1 MPAPLKVLIVDDSE
15 QDALLIVRELQQRGY
30 EPAYERVETPKAIKA
45 ALEQKAWDVVISNF
59 VVSQCTA
66 LEVLALLQEKNLD
79 LPFIIVSDTMSED
92 IALQAMKAGAHSFFK
107 KKNIKLLVPAVER
120 GLREVTIQRERKR
133 AEEKLKV
140 SEQNYRELYENL
152 RDGWAQ
158 IDEYGRIV
166 QSNPAFRQMTG
177 YSEEELLH
185 LTYKNLTPEK
195 WHAIENRILNEQVR
209 ARGYSNLY
217 EKEYRRKDGTIFPIE
232 LRTYHVPNEPFPASW
247 AFVREITERKQAEEA
262 LKVSGERF
270 RIAAEATNDLIWE
283 WNIINGTLEWFGA
296 IDEKLGYF
304 SREFPRTIEAW
315 ENSIHPDDHDRVMAS
330 LDRHLKTKASY
341 YEEYFIK
348 RKDGTFRFWIDQ
360 GKAVWDAEGNPLKM
374 IGACTDI
381 TERKQAEEALRQSQ
395 LQQKALLDN
404 IPDAAWLK
412 DSESRFVAVN
422 EALAKASGY
431 STENLVG
438 KTDFEI
444 WPKDDAELYRSEDQ
458 EIIATKQKKV
468 IEQSFMDSSGKV
480 SWVEKIKTPILDE
493 KEKVIGTAGISRNIT
508 KRKQTEQEL
517 RENERKYQSFYQEFL
532 VLFDAV
538 PENMHLISPDL
549 KLIWINQTSAASLNK
564 TRSDLIGQY
573 CYQVRHNRSEPCEIC
588 PVQKTFHSKRI
599 EFDEV
604 TAPDGVVWDLRA
616 APIIDDQ
623 GEVKS
628 VVELARN
635 ITEKKKAFQ
644 DMISLQEQ
652 LRQSQKMEAIG
663 RLAGGVAHDFNNL
676 LTVIQVNTELA
687 LRGLA
692 HDDSLKLKLDDIKK
706 ATERAANLTRQLL
719 AFSRRQVLNL
729 KVINLNFILEDLEKM
744 LHRIIG
750 EEIELITSFAD
761 DLGRVKAD
769 PGEIEQVIINL
780 AVNAK
785 DAMPHG
791 GTLTIATA
799 NVELDDQYVRGHL
812 GTLPGSYV
820 AISVADTGVGIP
832 KEIHE
837 QIFDPFF
844 TTKEKGKGTGL
855 GLATVYGIVKQ
866 SGGDIQVYSELG
878 KGTTFK
884 VYFPRVDEPLEVI
897 EKKEGAEEAPRGN
910 ETILVVE
917 DDSSVRKIAVQILM
931 NQGYNVMVAESGG
944 DALLIC
950 EQEKNPIHLV
960 LTDVLM
966 PKMSGPELIER
977 LKKVRKDFKV
987 LYMSGYTEKH
997 ILKGLDKELN
1007 FIQKPF
1013 AIGVFAQKVRD
1024 VLDTKKGSKR
1034 K

>member
-1 MPAPLKVLIVDDSE
+1 
-15 QDALLIVRELQQRGY
+15 
-30 EPAYERVETPKAIKA
+30 
-45 ALEQKAWDVVISNF
+45 
-59 VVSQCTA
+59 
-66 LEVLALLQEKNLD
+66 
-79 LPFIIVSDTMSED
+79 
-92 IALQAMKAGAHSFFK
+92 
-107 KKNIKLLVPAVER
+107 
-120 GLREVTIQRERKR
+120 
-133 AEEKLKV
+133 
-140 SEQNYRELYENL
+140 
-152 RDGWAQ
+152 
-158 IDEYGRIV
+158 
-166 QSNPAFRQMTG
+166 
-177 YSEEELLH
+177 
-185 LTYKNLTPEK
+185 
-195 WHAIENRILNEQVR
+195 
-209 ARGYSNLY
+209 
-217 EKEYRRKDGTIFPIE
+217 
-232 LRTYHVPNEPFPASW
+232 
-247 AFVREITERKQAEEA
+247 
-262 LKVSGERF
+262 
-270 RIAAEATNDLIWE
+270 
-283 WNIINGTLEWFGA
+283 LEWFGA

-330 LDRHLKTKASY
+330 LSRHLKTKASY
-341 YEEYFIK
+341 NEEYFIK
-348 RKDGTFRFWIDQ
+348 RKDGAFRFWIVQ
-360 GKAVWDAEGNPLKM
+360 GQAVWDAEGNPLRM

-412 DSESRFVAVN
+412 DSEFRFIAVN
-422 EALAKASGY
+422 EAIARAAGY
-431 STENLVG
+431 NTEDLVG

-444 WPKDDAELYRSEDQ
+444 WPKNAAETNRSEDQ
-458 EIIATKQKKV
+458 GIIATKQKKV
-468 IEQSFMDSSGKV
+468 IEQSFLDSSGKV
-480 SWVEKIKTPILDE
+480 SWFEKIKTPILDE
-493 KEKVIGTAGISRNIT
+493 KGKVIGTAGISRNIT
-508 KRKQTEQEL
+508 KRKQIEEEL
-517 RENERKYQSFYQEFL
+517 RKNERKYQSLYQEFL
-532 VLFDAV
+532 TLFDAL

-549 KLIWINQTSAASLNK
+549 KLIWINHASAASLDKN
-564 TRSDLIGQY
+564 RSELIGQY
-573 CYQVRHNRSEPCEIC
+573 CYQARHNRSEPCEIC
-588 PVQKTFHSKRI
+588 PARRCFRSKTI

-604 TAPDGVVWDLRA
+604 TTPDGVIWDLQA
-616 APIIDDQ
+616 APIIDDR

-635 ITEKKKAFQ
+635 ITEKKKTFQ
-644 DMISLQEQ
+644 EMISLQEQ

-676 LTVIQVNTELA
+676 LTVIQGNSELA
-687 LRGLA
+687 LCELA
-692 HDDSLKLKLDDIKK
+692 NNDSLKLKLGDIKK

-719 AFSRRQVLNL
+719 AFSRRQVFNL
-729 KVINLNFILEDLEKM
+729 KVINLNFILEDLGKM
-744 LHRIIG
+744 LRRIIG

-799 NVELDDQYVRGHL
+799 NVELDEQHVRRHL

-820 AISVADTGVGIP
+820 VISVTDTGVGIP

-866 SGGDIQVYSELG
+866 SGGDVHLDSEPE

-884 VYFPRVDEPLEVI
+884 VYLPRVDEPLE
-897 EKKEGAEEAPRGN
+897 EAGKKKEAKVSPRGN

-917 DDSSVRKIAVQILM
+917 DDSSVRKIAVQVLT
-931 NQGYNVMVAESGG
+931 NQGYNVLVSESGG

-950 EQEKNPIHLV
+950 EQEKNPIDLV
-960 LTDVLM
+960 LTDVVM

-977 LKKVRKDFKV
+977 LKKVRKDFIV
-987 LYMSGYTEKH
+987 LYMSGYTDKH
-997 ILKGLDKELN
+997 ILKGLDDELN

-1013 AIGVFAQKVRD
+1013 TIDVLAKKVRD
-1024 VLDTKKGSKR
+1024 ALDTKKGAKR